1 MNLKD
6 FFIENGFTD
15 SELTK
20 VIEKTQGESFIH
32 KMTYLD
38 AFTRYMGISTLD
50 GILFNDYKTNVQN
63 LQGVQIHFNS
73 WLSRS
78 APAKREHHNA
88 QMSKMV
94 NLLVEEIRRYSVDSI
109 RSVVMTLRDKNFE
122 LDTILDFIEP
132 MVHQLVV
139 RPEDRYRDPFDA
151 GDDIEHDWTKPN
163 MVVEYV
169 NLINTFLAEIFD
181 GLDFDKTEVTACCA
195 KHQWSKPQTA
205 LHTQP
210 ASQQF
215 GIYNADGGIIDNRY
229 GGNIYCVPR
238 ADKGLPDT
246 MIAKAPDTDKMVDTM
261 KELTE
266 SIDEEDVNHDGDD
279 DAIE

>member
-1 MNLKD
+1 MSLKD
-6 FFIENGFTD
+6 FFTKNGFADLDEVILKTHGD
-15 SELTK
+15 SN
-20 VIEKTQGESFIH
+20 ID

-38 AFTRYMGISTLD
+38 AFTRYMGVSTLD
-50 GILFNDYKTNVQN
+50 MILLDDYKTNVQK
-63 LQGVQIHFNS
+63 LRFVQIHFNS
-73 WLSRS
+73 WLTRNDPTNIS
-78 APAKREHHNA
+78 HHNS

-94 NLLVEEIRRYSVDSI
+94 ILLLEEIRRYSVDSI
-109 RSVVMTLRDKNFE
+109 RSVVITLQDKKFE

-139 RPEDRYRDPFDA
+139 HPEDRYRDPFDA
-151 GDDIEHDWTKPN
+151 GDDIEHDFTEPN

-169 NLINTFLAEIFD
+169 NLINTFLTQIFD

-215 GIYNADGGIIDNRY
+215 GIYNAGGGIIDNRY

-238 ADKGLPDT
+238 AAKGLPDT
-246 MIAKAPDTDKMVDTM
+246 MIAKAPDMDKMFDTM

-266 SIDEEDVNHDGDD
+266 SIEEEDVNHNGDD
-279 DAIE
+279 DANE